1 MKKPLKQMTINKEKN
16 QQIEINK
23 KPPNLVGT
31 EEENR
36 S

>member
-1 MKKPLKQMTINKEKN
+1 MTINKGKN
-16 QQIEINK
+16 QQIEINE

-31 EEENR
+31 EEENQ